1 MSDVKQ
7 NWMQALIALAK
18 VVVVQGSMDRSFQ
31 LIVFPRA
38 GTVSE
43 STFDKSIVS
52 YIRIAWKGFE
62 SSQGQMEFLDAH
74 QVARGRNPASCC
86 CSATMERS
94 ISTTSMKYVR
104 ICINHIC
111 VRNMRFRTHIPRN
124 LILEL
129 VHTMTVVLR
138 IAMDHNRNPFMVR

>member
-1 MSDVKQ
+1 
-7 NWMQALIALAK
+7 MQALIALANL
-18 VVVVQGSMDRSFQ
+18 VLVVQGSMDRKFQ

-43 STFDKSIVS
+43 STFDKPIVS

-74 QVARGRNPASCC
+74 QVARGRNPTSCC

-94 ISTTSMKYVR
+94 ISTT
-104 ICINHIC
+104 NQ
-111 VRNMRFRTHIPRN
+111 RFIR
-124 LILEL
+124 
-129 VHTMTVVLR
+129 V
-138 IAMDHNRNPFMVR
+138 